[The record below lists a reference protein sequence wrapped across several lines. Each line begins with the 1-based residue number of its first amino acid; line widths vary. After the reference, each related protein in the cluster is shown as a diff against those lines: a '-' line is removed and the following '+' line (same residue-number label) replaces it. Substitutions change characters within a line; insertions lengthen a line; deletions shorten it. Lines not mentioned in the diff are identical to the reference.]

1 MKITALEDIDLFGTI
16 YRRGEQLD
24 LTEEAASR
32 LLRDR
37 KASITAEEVMLH
49 IRGRRFV
56 TNSTA
61 RDMKITRS

>member
-1 MKITALEDIDLFGTI
+1 MKITALEDISLFGSH

-24 LTEEAASR
+24 ISEEAASR

>member
-37 KASITAEEVMLH
+37 KASITAAEVMAH
-49 IRGRRFV
+49 IRGKRFV
-56 TNSTA
+56 AYSTA